1 LSAESSAESDSFFR
15 IGRERR
21 VEGVIDPARSV
32 VAHFISKDDLAAAKL
47 AAGRPQD
54 IADLAAIRQA
64 AERDP
69 SQ

>member
-1 LSAESSAESDSFFR
+1 M
-15 IGRERR
+15 GRERR